1 MTASRKKTEHLT
13 DGELKRLRP
22 AREVLPEIVTAH
34 RQGVRGPQK
43 TPKKV
48 PLSIRLSPD
57 VVAHFKSTG
66 PGWQQRMDHAL
77 RDAIAKKRA

>member
-1 MTASRKKTEHLT
+1 MMAHLT
-13 DGELKRLRP
+13 NSELALLRP
-22 AREVLPEIVTAH
+22 AREVLPNIVAAH
-34 RQGVRGPQK
+34 KVGVRGPQK
-43 TPKKV
+43 APKKV